1 MMRLRLF
8 AAAVTLAGCAAGPS
22 AAVTGD
28 PGEIVTAPPSA
39 SAPSPYGS
47 AVARNDEP
55 ASGTTTTHAFSC
67 RPDAFCDDFESAD
80 PSSRWTASSTTAATL
95 IDFVGPSASPGAQ
108 SLRVRTEGG
117 VGAWLERD
125 GGTKTSHWAGALG
138 FALRLD
144 ALPTERLAGP
154 RLVVTRPEGEAS
166 IGIAVTSEG
175 LVLEQTADGKTTTN
189 VVAAPAPNAWTR
201 IILGVETNE
210 AAAAPYGRLE
220 VAVDDG
226 DLQVY
231 AVMVPVHTGALSV
244 RAGVVEAPSASAT
257 TQIDDV
263 MFFAH

>member
-1 MMRLRLF
+1 MRLRLF
-8 AAAVTLAGCAAGPS
+8 AAAVTLAGCAAGS
-22 AAVTGD
+22 DAAVSAGD
-28 PGEIVTAPPSA
+28 PGEIVGAPPSA
-39 SAPSPYGS
+39 SAPSPYAN

-55 ASGTTTTHAFSC
+55 ANGTTTTHAFNC

-80 PSSRWTASSTTAATL
+80 PSSRWTASSSTAATL
-95 IDFVGPSASPGAQ
+95 IDFVGPSASPGSQ

-125 GGTKTSHWAGALG
+125 GGTKASHWAGALG

-144 ALPTERLAGP
+144 ALPADRLAGP

-189 VVAAPAPNAWTR
+189 VVAAATPNAWTR

-210 AAAAPYGRLE
+210 AASAPYGRLE
-220 VAVDDG
+220 VAVDDD

-231 AVMVPVHTGALSV
+231 AVMVPVHTGALTV
-244 RAGVVEAPSASAT
+244 RAGVVEAPSAYAT